1 MYVVSIQRLT
11 CCPAR
16 MTPFRVS
23 DLETR
28 PPGYSM
34 WTPLPFYKAF
44 EHPPIRRGLLDNV
57 GWLLTPISSPFFA
70 GPGHPR
76 TIVHGFPRQQNSAN
90 KAYLCEIWKAG
101 RRRKPCFSPLQQQTC
116 RLNVGVHTP
125 HQSGLGPWGC
135 SDPSTGFPKFPE
147 WQQQL

>member
-1 MYVVSIQRLT
+1 MSVLPPPSWCSTPSPRSLLTSSPEEAGERLL
-11 CCPAR
+11 P
-16 MTPFRVS
+16 PPP
-23 DLETR
+23 R
-28 PPGYSM
+28 PPC
-34 WTPLPFYKAF
+34 
-44 EHPPIRRGLLDNV
+44 PPSV
-57 GWLLTPISSPFFA
+57 VCPFFA

-116 RLNVGVHTP
+116 RLNVGVHSP

-135 SDPSTGFPKFPE
+135 SDPSSGFPKFPD
-147 WQQQL
+147 